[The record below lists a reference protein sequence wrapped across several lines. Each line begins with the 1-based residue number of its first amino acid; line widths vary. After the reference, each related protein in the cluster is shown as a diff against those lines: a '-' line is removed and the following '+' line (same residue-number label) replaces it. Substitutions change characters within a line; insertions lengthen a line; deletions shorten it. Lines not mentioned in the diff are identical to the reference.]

1 MCLTNSTSLLPSSNM
16 NNSSPTNTN
25 NNINI
30 HENQQTS
37 EDILD
42 VIFDYTGNG
51 DDELTL
57 RFDNGNKLK
66 KKKKLMKFL
75 FCFTFIKGEEVN

>member
-1 MCLTNSTSLLPSSNM
+1 M
-16 NNSSPTNTN
+16 NNSSSTNTN
-25 NNINI
+25 TE
-30 HENQQTS
+30 ENKQTS

-57 RFDNGNKLK
+57 RFENAKTKKNKY
-66 KKKKLMKFL
+66 MHTMIFFL
-75 FCFTFIKGEEVN
+75 FFFIDEEVN